1 MFASQSVRQESR
13 YPSELGE
20 TLITLP
26 KAEPSEPPAFAP
38 QSGVEIY
45 REIRDN
51 RISDYED
58 NGESGNGTGIEDRRP
73 APTRASLSGATRG
86 GEQVMR
92 HILEIV
98 GKGSIDIGHSNK
110 DEVITILQAYL
121 KPFLMSLLR
130 SDVFEEGDSSYD
142 Y

>member
-1 MFASQSVRQESR
+1 
-13 YPSELGE
+13 
-20 TLITLP
+20 
-26 KAEPSEPPAFAP
+26 
-38 QSGVEIY
+38 
-45 REIRDN
+45 
-51 RISDYED
+51 
-58 NGESGNGTGIEDRRP
+58 
-73 APTRASLSGATRG
+73 
-86 GEQVMR
+86 MR

-110 DEVITILQAYL
+110 DEVITVLQAYL